1 MAITASLLPTIPRI
15 FFLYLEPVAI
25 TYGMFQNYATRYPV
39 FKLASVT
46 PNSLPIPSLVMPS
59 MAVGY
64 LFNMML
70 YGLIIMLA
78 SPPSKR
84 LLKLHIWILIV
95 ADVTHWAGLFST
107 IAETDPR
114 GWAGVFDTTNWDANV
129 WNLATY
135 PITSLA
141 IKFATL
147 AELFGKIQG

>member
-1 MAITASLLPTIPRI
+1 
-15 FFLYLEPVAI
+15 
-25 TYGMFQNYATRYPV
+25 MFQNYATRFPI
-39 FKLASVT
+39 FELASAA
-46 PNSLPIPSLVMPS
+46 PKSLPIPSLVMPS

-84 LLKLHIWILIV
+84 LLKLHIWILII
-95 ADVTHWAGLFST
+95 ADITHWAGLFST
-107 IAETDPR
+107 IAETNPR
-114 GWAGVFDTTNWDANV
+114 GWAGVFDTTNWDPDV

-135 PITSLA
+135 PITTLA

-147 AELFGKIQG
+147 AGWFGEIKG